1 MVHRFV
7 DEEHTLAIEDRSGR
21 LRELLAPGAQF
32 ERIVSGL
39 GFTEGPVWRGD
50 HLLFSDIP
58 NDRICRW
65 RELPE
70 GPELTTFRAGNGSTN
85 GLTLDRDGNVLAC
98 AHTARAVLRF
108 DANVQPVP
116 IAAYF
121 AGRRLNSPNDL
132 AVRRNGDIYFTDPPY
147 GIDPLDPHAK
157 EQPVN
162 GVYRLSP
169 DGSMALATDRFV
181 RPNGLVFSPDE
192 SVLYIGDSGGPRDV
206 WAFDV
211 APDGSLTNSR
221 QFVDMSAHPVA
232 NNPDGMKCDAEGRL
246 WSTGPG
252 GIWVVEPDG
261 TVLGVI
267 VTPARPSNL
276 AWGGSAWSTLF
287 VTAQTAVYRIA
298 TAVRGRPVP

>member
-1 MVHRFV
+1 MAHRFV
-7 DEEHTLAIEDRSGR
+7 DEEHELTIEDRSGR
-21 LRELLAPGAQF
+21 LHELLTPGARF
-32 ERIVSGL
+32 ERIASGL
-39 GFTEGPVWRGD
+39 AFTEGPVWRGD

-70 GPELTTFRAGNGSTN
+70 GPELTTFRAGSGSTN

-108 DANVQPVP
+108 DGNAQPDP

-121 AGRRLNSPNDL
+121 EGRRLNSPNDL
-132 AVRRNGDIYFTDPPY
+132 VVRRNGDIYFTDPPY
-147 GIDPLDPHAK
+147 GIDPDAR

-162 GVYRLSP
+162 GVYRLLP
-169 DGSMALATDRFV
+169 DGSISLATDRFV
-181 RPNGLVFSPDE
+181 RPNGLAFSPDE

-211 APDGSLTNSR
+211 APDGSLANPR
-221 QFVDMSAHPVA
+221 QFVDMDAHSAP

-252 GIWVVEPDG
+252 GVWVVEPEWRR
-261 TVLGVI
+261 VLGVI

-276 AWGGSAWSTLF
+276 AWGGSGWSTLF
-287 VTAQTAVYRIA
+287 VTAQTSVYRIE
-298 TAVRGRPVP
+298 TSVRGRSVP

>member
-1 MVHRFV
+1 MAHRFV
-7 DEEHTLAIEDRSGR
+7 DEGHALTLEDRSGR
-21 LRELLAPGAQF
+21 LHQLLAPGAQF
-32 ERIVSGL
+32 ERIASGL

-70 GPELTTFRAGNGSTN
+70 GPELTTYRAGSGSTN
-85 GLTLDRDGNVLAC
+85 GLTLDRNGNVLAC

-121 AGRRLNSPNDL
+121 ESRRLNSPNDL
-132 AVRRNGDIYFTDPPY
+132 VVRRNGDTYFTDPPY
-147 GIDPLDPHAK
+147 GIDPLGPDAK

-169 DGSMALATDRFV
+169 DGSMALASDRFV
-181 RPNGLVFSPDE
+181 RPNGLAFSPDE
-192 SVLYIGDSGGPRDV
+192 SVLYVGDSGGPRDV

-211 APDGSLTNSR
+211 EHDGSLTDPR
-221 QFVDMSAHPVA
+221 QFVDMDAHPA
-232 NNPDGMKCDAEGRL
+232 PNNPDGMKCDAEGRL

-252 GIWVVEPDG
+252 GVWVVEPDG

-267 VTPARPSNL
+267 VTPARPANL
-276 AWGGSAWSTLF
+276 AWGGSGWSTLF
-287 VTAQTAVYRIA
+287 VTAQTCVYRIA
-298 TAVRGRPVP
+298 TAVRGRSAP